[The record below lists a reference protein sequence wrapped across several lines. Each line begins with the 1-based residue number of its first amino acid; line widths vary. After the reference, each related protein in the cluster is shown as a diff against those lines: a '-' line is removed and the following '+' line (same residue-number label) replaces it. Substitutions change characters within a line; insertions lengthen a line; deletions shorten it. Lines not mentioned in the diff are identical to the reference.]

1 MDFLAGVFDFLINR
15 PLLMMVVMSLPLLGV
30 QYWKKCFPTKWLL
43 ISALLP
49 LAVSLLVI
57 WLPQAVPVILL
68 TALALTIVALVDLL
82 TLVKEQEFTASREL
96 LKVASLGKKHDCL
109 ITIANHSNKG
119 CNTEICDDL
128 PNEFIPDVEKYNH
141 HFPPRS
147 KSSFQ
152 YQFTSQERG
161 RFTLNRVYMKVASR
175 FGLWHAYYSIE
186 VSDEVFVYPDMKQIS
201 QYALLAKTNR
211 LNLLGVRRSRKIGQD
226 NEFERLRDYSQDDNY
241 KHIDWRTT
249 ARRRKLTVKDFQA
262 NQSQRIIFM
271 VDCGRMMTGE
281 SKGIDLLDHALN
293 ATLMLS
299 YVALRQGDSV
309 GMICFSDRIHNY
321 TPPRSGVNHINRL
334 LHVTFD
340 QHPRFVE
347 SRYDEAFYYLR
358 KHCLKRSLV
367 VLITNVID
375 EINAGQ
381 IHQYLSN
388 LTSRHLPMGVL
399 LRDHQ
404 MFDTI
409 DQYIERPTPDIDSRF
424 YSAAVAANIVNWR
437 HQVVTDL
444 QHQGVMA
451 LDVFPEKLTANL
463 VNSYLEIKAKHLL

>member
-1 MDFLAGVFDFLINR
+1 MNWFESILDFFLDR
-15 PLLMMVVMSLPLLGV
+15 PLVLIAAMSLPLLAV
-30 QYWKKCFPTKWLL
+30 WRWKKCFPTKRLL
-43 ISALLP
+43 VAFLFP
-49 LAVSLLVI
+49 FVVSLLVI
-57 WLPQAVPVILL
+57 WFPSVVPAILL
-68 TALALTIVALVDLL
+68 AFLVVTLVAFVDLMTIVSGKEFSVSRDLL
-82 TLVKEQEFTASREL
+82 KI
-96 LKVASLGKKHDCL
+96 ASLGKKHDCL
-109 ITIANHSNKG
+109 LTVANHSRRA
-119 CNTEICDDL
+119 CSTEICDDL
-128 PNEFIPDVEKYNH
+128 PNEFEPDIENFSH
-141 HFPPRS
+141 RFEPRS
-147 KSSFQ
+147 KSSFE
-152 YQFTSQERG
+152 YQFRPTERG
-161 RFTLNRVYMKVASR
+161 RFEMQSVFVKVSSR
-175 FGLWHAYYSIE
+175 LGLWDAYHTLDLSN
-186 VSDEVFVYPDMKQIS
+186 EVFVYPDMKQIS
-201 QYALLAKTNR
+201 QYSLLARTNR

-226 NEFERLRDYSQDDNY
+226 NEFERLRDYTQDDNY

-249 ARRRKLTVKDFQA
+249 ARRRKLTVRDFQA

-281 SKGIDLLDHALN
+281 AQGIGLLDHALN

-309 GMICFSDRIHNY
+309 GLICFSDGIHKY
-321 TPPRSGVNHINRL
+321 APPRSGVDHINRL

-367 VLITNVID
+367 VFITNVID
-375 EINAGQ
+375 EINAEQ

-388 LTSRHLPMGVL
+388 LTTRHLPMGVL

-404 MFDTI
+404 MFGAI
-409 DQYIERPTPDIDSRF
+409 DSYIERPDPSDNDRF

-451 LDVFPEKLTANL
+451 VDVFPEQLTASL